1 MKRKAAHLKSYTIV
15 MGLFVSS
22 VILGIMLFFCCM
34 QSSIG
39 RNSRQ
44 AMMNNVSRQS
54 EHLRTIL
61 SIHYQYLNEIAEE
74 MAKEEDLLSEANLD
88 SLVTIHNKTD
98 LERMALIEAD
108 GTAHYDTGDVK
119 NVFHRSYFQEAF
131 GGSQTLSDPIE
142 SSVDHEVRVV
152 LGVPVCKEN
161 EVIGVLG
168 GSYNVTAL
176 SRMMFDDLFNGEGYC
191 LITDKDGKV
200 IAYDRVYTDQ
210 ELEGFFAN
218 IFEYFD
224 NYKIKAA
231 SIQKVKADFA
241 DGKDGI
247 CQFRLTEEKK
257 TSYYIAYAPLGMNDW
272 MIGYIVPVKA
282 AEASYDFI
290 REYEI
295 TFIIIFSMLV
305 TVVIFYIIYKNRQE
319 KSRLLKRA
327 QRDALTGLFNKKT
340 TQDMIDRFLEE
351 NGKDRCNAL
360 MIMDVDYFK
369 QVNDTYGHMVGD
381 KVLKIFG
388 RLLAK
393 QFREKDI
400 VGRIG
405 GDEFMVLI
413 CNIKDVEIA
422 KDRAKKLI
430 NEVRALQIP
439 ELAGSGITIS
449 VGIAYSPDHGTTFM
463 ELYRHADTALYQ
475 VERGG
480 RDGFSVYEK
489 AN

>member
-1 MKRKAAHLKSYTIV
+1 M
-15 MGLFVSS
+15 
-22 VILGIMLFFCCM
+22 
-34 QSSIG
+34 
-39 RNSRQ
+39 
-44 AMMNNVSRQS
+44 
-54 EHLRTIL
+54 
-61 SIHYQYLNEIAEE
+61 
-74 MAKEEDLLSEANLD
+74 
-88 SLVTIHNKTD
+88 TIHNKTD

-108 GTAHYDTGDVK
+108 GTAHYDTGDIK

-142 SSVDHEVRVV
+142 SSVDHEVR
-152 LGVPVCKEN
+152 LIRGVPVCKEN

-247 CQFRLTEEKK
+247 CQFRLTEGKK

-327 QRDALTGLFNKKT
+327 QRDALTGLLNKKT
-340 TQDMIDRFLEE
+340 TQDMIDRFL
-351 NGKDRCNAL
+351 
-360 MIMDVDYFK
+360 
-369 QVNDTYGHMVGD
+369 
-381 KVLKIFG
+381 
-388 RLLAK
+388 
-393 QFREKDI
+393 
-400 VGRIG
+400 
-405 GDEFMVLI
+405 
-413 CNIKDVEIA
+413 
-422 KDRAKKLI
+422 
-430 NEVRALQIP
+430 
-439 ELAGSGITIS
+439 
-449 VGIAYSPDHGTTFM
+449 
-463 ELYRHADTALYQ
+463 
-475 VERGG
+475 
-480 RDGFSVYEK
+480 
-489 AN
+489 

>member
-1 MKRKAAHLKSYTIV
+1 MCVKRMKRKAAHLKSYTIV

-54 EHLRTIL
+54 EYLRTIL

-142 SSVDHEVRVV
+142 SSVDHEVRLI

-247 CQFRLTEEKK
+247 CQFRLTEGKK

-290 REYEI
+290 RE
-295 TFIIIFSMLV
+295 
-305 TVVIFYIIYKNRQE
+305 
-319 KSRLLKRA
+319 
-327 QRDALTGLFNKKT
+327 
-340 TQDMIDRFLEE
+340 
-351 NGKDRCNAL
+351 
-360 MIMDVDYFK
+360 
-369 QVNDTYGHMVGD
+369 
-381 KVLKIFG
+381 
-388 RLLAK
+388 
-393 QFREKDI
+393 
-400 VGRIG
+400 
-405 GDEFMVLI
+405 
-413 CNIKDVEIA
+413 
-422 KDRAKKLI
+422 
-430 NEVRALQIP
+430 
-439 ELAGSGITIS
+439 
-449 VGIAYSPDHGTTFM
+449 
-463 ELYRHADTALYQ
+463 
-475 VERGG
+475 
-480 RDGFSVYEK
+480 
-489 AN
+489 

>member
-1 MKRKAAHLKSYTIV
+1 M
-15 MGLFVSS
+15 
-22 VILGIMLFFCCM
+22 
-34 QSSIG
+34 
-39 RNSRQ
+39 
-44 AMMNNVSRQS
+44 
-54 EHLRTIL
+54 
-61 SIHYQYLNEIAEE
+61 
-74 MAKEEDLLSEANLD
+74 
-88 SLVTIHNKTD
+88 TIHNKTD

-210 ELEGFFAN
+210 ELEG
-218 IFEYFD
+218 IFRAIYS
-224 NYKIKAA
+224 
-231 SIQKVKADFA
+231 SILTIIRSRQLPSRTVKADFA

-247 CQFRLTEEKK
+247 VPVSAVLKKKRPLIILLTP
-257 TSYYIAYAPLGMNDW
+257 PLGMNDW

-327 QRDALTGLFNKKT
+327 QRDALTGLLNKKT
-340 TQDMIDRFLEE
+340 TQDMIDRFLRR
-351 NGKDRCNAL
+351 KWKRQMQCS
-360 MIMDVDYFK
+360 Y
-369 QVNDTYGHMVGD
+369 
-381 KVLKIFG
+381 
-388 RLLAK
+388 
-393 QFREKDI
+393 
-400 VGRIG
+400 
-405 GDEFMVLI
+405 
-413 CNIKDVEIA
+413 
-422 KDRAKKLI
+422 
-430 NEVRALQIP
+430 
-439 ELAGSGITIS
+439 
-449 VGIAYSPDHGTTFM
+449 DHGCGLF
-463 ELYRHADTALYQ
+463 
-475 VERGG
+475 
-480 RDGFSVYEK
+480 
-489 AN
+489 